1 MFDIVLNTPLHV
13 MFTSAVSVTLV
24 GKDLLK
30 VNIGYNSTTYM
41 TAARKHLIR
50 IYFKHNLN
58 VKVAILKYNN

>member
-13 MFTSAVSVTLV
+13 IFSSAVSVTLV

-41 TAARKHLIR
+41 TAARKHLI
-50 IYFKHNLN
+50 
-58 VKVAILKYNN
+58 